1 MSFELAGA
9 ESIDATEGH
18 ADFADA
24 ELLDVERMELADAE
38 PSTSTMCFDGL
49 QVGEERLDKSCS
61 TVTAPKPSGVCL
73 SMFSTAR
80 SVYMDLRVE
89 VLQLSDGLEDNERV
103 PVEVLHGPERVGI
116 DCASKSGSTLTAS
129 KTSGRCLS
137 KFSTARAC
145 WHRLAR

>member
-1 MSFELAGA
+1 MDLR
-9 ESIDATEGH
+9 
-18 ADFADA
+18 
-24 ELLDVERMELADAE
+24 VEVLQH
-38 PSTSTMCFDGL
+38 SDGL
-49 QVGEERLDKSCS
+49 KAIGRVPL
-61 TVTAPKPSGVCL
+61 
-73 SMFSTAR
+73 MFSTAR

-89 VLQLSDGLEDNERV
+89 VLQLGDGLEDNERV